1 MNPFDTQTKSIN
13 EYFMDWKR
21 MAPKPYDKCKASPY
35 TKVRQILMNGTEF
48 ESNWFL
54 HQFARHTADNDIRRA
69 LAIVRSQEQQQQ
81 KRLAA
86 LKPTDENI
94 LETTIAYE
102 QLAIDLTAILAQRE
116 TDQNNINALNFALL
130 EDFDHLY
137 RFANLLKMDYGVDAA
152 TMVGG
157 YTEITPGRPTIAE
170 HRFAADNIRY
180 AMNSKKAQAFSILVG
195 NIITAAE
202 QQTMNYYMNVGS
214 FYPNEYGR
222 KLYAEIAMVEEEHVS
237 QYESLKDP
245 NLSWLA
251 CWVAH
256 EYTECYLYASMMEDE
271 SDRRI
276 RGIYAEHYEMEVAH
290 LKMACE
296 LLQRYEHKDFL
307 SVLPT
312 YDFPELLRFGQNK
325 QYIREV
331 LAGTVC
337 LTGDK
342 EGYVLVQDL
351 HPNSNFALYQSK
363 VNATE
368 NPSHAVTSQA
378 IRTLGEDYR
387 SEDEPNP
394 VSALRN
400 RKRDN
405 TTLARPAR

>member
-1 MNPFDTQTKSIN
+1 MNPFETQTKSIN
-13 EYFMDWKR
+13 EYYMDWKR
-21 MAPKPYDKCKASPY
+21 LAPKPYDKNKASPY

-54 HQFARHTADNDIRRA
+54 HQFARHTKDNDIRRA
-69 LAIVRSQEQQQQ
+69 LAIVRAQEQQQQ

-86 LKPTDENI
+86 LKPTDQNI
-94 LETTIAYE
+94 LETTIGYE
-102 QLAIDLTAILAQRE
+102 QLAVDLTAMLAQRE
-116 TDQNNINALNFALL
+116 SDQNNINALNFALL

-152 TMVGG
+152 TLTGG

-170 HRFAADNIRY
+170 HRYAADNIRC
-180 AMNSKKAQAFSILVG
+180 AMDSRHAQAFSILVG

-202 QQTMNYYMNVGS
+202 QQTMNFYMNVGS

-222 KLYAEIAMVEEEHVS
+222 KMYAEIAMVEEEHVS
-237 QYESLKDP
+237 QYESLKDADMT
-245 NLSWLA
+245 WLA

-271 SDRRI
+271 PDKHI
-276 RGIYAEHYEMEVAH
+276 RDIYAEHYEMEVAH

-296 LLQRYEHKDFL
+296 MLQHYEHKDFL
-307 SVLPT
+307 SVMPT

-325 QYIREV
+325 EYIRNV
-331 LAGTVC
+331 LANTVW
-337 LTGDK
+337 LTGDM
-342 EGYVLVQDL
+342 ERYVPVQDL
-351 HPNSNFALYQSK
+351 QPNSNFSLYQAK

-368 NPSHAVTSQA
+368 NPSHAVTNQA

-387 SEDEPNP
+387 AEDAPHP
-394 VSALRN
+394 IGALRS
-400 RKRDN
+400 RKKDN
-405 TTLARPAR
+405 TTIARPIK